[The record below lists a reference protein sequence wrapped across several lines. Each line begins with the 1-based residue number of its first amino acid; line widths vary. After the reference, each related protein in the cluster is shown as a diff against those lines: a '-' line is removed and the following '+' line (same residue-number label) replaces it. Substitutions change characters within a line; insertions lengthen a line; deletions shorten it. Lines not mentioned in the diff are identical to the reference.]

1 MNACTDWRSWPCMTP
16 FVDGRP
22 MPVAE
27 GEPMR
32 AHSTSTPNNLTALA
46 HWFQVIRPQRT
57 LETGLGCGASATL
70 FCELH
75 RRAGH
80 DGVRH
85 HAVDPLQRELWRDCA
100 LRHLQVEGLSAG
112 FVHHAQPSDQ
122 ALPGMVARGERFG
135 LIYLDGS
142 HLFEEVFIDFYYAHQ
157 LLEIGGLL
165 AFDDSAHPHVR
176 KVLGFLRR
184 NFAEA
189 YEEHS
194 PYLITRP
201 EWPAWRRTLARRL
214 GRQQLTLFRKVRE
227 IERTWLQRLWQF

>member
-1 MNACTDWRSWPCMTP
+1 MSTEWRNWPCMAP

-27 GEPMR
+27 GGEMR
-32 AHSTSTPNNLTALA
+32 PHSTSTPNNLTALA
-46 HWFQVIRPQRT
+46 HWFGVIRPQRT

-70 FCELH
+70 FAELH

-85 HAVDPLQRELWRDCA
+85 HMVDPLQRDLWQDCA
-100 LRHLQVEGLSAG
+100 LRHLQAEGLATRCH
-112 FVHHAQPSDQ
+112 HHASRSDQ
-122 ALPGMVARGERFG
+122 VLPQLVASGERFG

-142 HLFEEVFIDFYYAHQ
+142 HLFEDVFVDCHFAHQ
-157 LLEIGGLL
+157 LLETGGLL
-165 AFDDSAHPHVR
+165 AFDDSAHPHVH
-176 KVLGFLRR
+176 KVLRFLRR

-194 PYLITRP
+194 PYPVTRP
-201 EWPAWRRTLARRL
+201 DWPAWRRALARRL

-227 IERTWLQRLWQF
+227 IERSWMQALRGF

>member
-1 MNACTDWRSWPCMTP
+1 MAP

-46 HWFQVIRPQRT
+46 HWFHVVRPQRT
-57 LETGLGCGASATL
+57 LETGFGCGASATL

-100 LRHLQVEGLSAG
+100 LRHLETTGLAAG
-112 FVHHAQPSDQ
+112 FVHHAAPSDRV
-122 ALPGMVARGERFG
+122 LPELIGRGERFG

-142 HLFEEVFIDFYYAHQ
+142 HLIEDVFVDFHFAHQ
-157 LLEIGGLL
+157 LLEPGGLL
-165 AFDDSAHPHVR
+165 AFDDSTHPHVG
-176 KVLGFLRR
+176 KVLRFLRR
-184 NFAEA
+184 NFTGV

-194 PYLITRP
+194 PYSVTRP
-201 EWPAWRRTLARRL
+201 EWPAWRGALARMMN
-214 GRQQLTLFRKVRE
+214 RQQLSLFRKLRE
-227 IERTWLQRLWQF
+227 ADRNWHQPLREF